1 MNRLT
6 IGLLLGLIAGVPGGL
21 AVHALYERLETPVSV
36 LNKDSFNS
44 DRPGSVEA
52 AMRLADDYVT
62 RSFVVVGSPTIW
74 ADTAT
79 LSILIAGQKCELTM
93 QRAKLDENNRSGWR
107 VINQF
112 CM

>member
-74 ADTAT
+74 TDTAT
-79 LSILIAGQKCELTM
+79 LSISIAGQKCELTM
-93 QRAKLDENNRSGWR
+93 QRAKLDENNGSGWR